1 MPVFTFVLEQA
12 VQLKFGAVGA
22 GAFLMLTIG
31 IRVRNSTCAGIG
43 AVVLALLFMQPG
55 MG

>member
-1 MPVFTFVLEQA
+1 MPVLTLVLEQA
-12 VQLKFGAVGA
+12 VQLKYGVLGA
-22 GAFLMLTIG
+22 GAFLMLTGG
-31 IRVRNSTCAGIG
+31 IRFKNSTCAGIG